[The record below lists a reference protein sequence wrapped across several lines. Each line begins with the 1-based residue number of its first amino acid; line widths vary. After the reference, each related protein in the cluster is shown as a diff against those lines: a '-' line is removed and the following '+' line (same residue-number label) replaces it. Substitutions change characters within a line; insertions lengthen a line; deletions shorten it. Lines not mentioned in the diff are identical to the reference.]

1 VSSPTPV
8 HTAAQ
13 GYGNIYTP
21 HAGSMVIQ
29 VQRELGLANRTI
41 VLSPRKVRLLRFF
54 TSKVGKG
61 IAIALGLSW
70 IVLAYLALRVPLL
83 TNRLQNLEHTAQRLD
98 TLETTLSR
106 LQYRYNQVHR
116 LLGPSAGPAANAA
129 ATGAGAAS
137 PTAAPPVAGPAGATP
152 AASATPKTTASVQ
165 QPATSAPVY
174 GATDAPRAAAPTPR
188 RRKPVAAPTSAAA
201 APATPATAPAL
212 PAILAPARRPDSSAV
227 TKPAP

>member
-1 VSSPTPV
+1 MSSPTPV

-41 VLSPRKVRLLRFF
+41 VLSPRKVKLLRFF
-54 TSKVGKG
+54 TSRVGKG
-61 IAIALGLSW
+61 IAVVLALSW

-83 TNRLQNLEHTAQRLD
+83 NNRLQNLEHTAQRLD

-116 LLGPSAGPAANAA
+116 LLGPSAAPAAM
-129 ATGAGAAS
+129 
-137 PTAAPPVAGPAGATP
+137 PPATP
-152 AASATPKTTASVQ
+152 ATASTSSPVAAPAAPAVDA
-165 QPATSAPVY
+165 PATGQSRASSAPVY
-174 GATDAPRAAAPTPR
+174 GATNAPRAVQPRVRRAP
-188 RRKPVAAPTSAAA
+188 APAAA
-201 APATPATAPAL
+201 AVPMP
-212 PAILAPARRPDSSAV
+212 APARPDSASV

>member
-1 VSSPTPV
+1 MSAATPV

-54 TSKVGKG
+54 TSRVGKG
-61 IAIALGLSW
+61 IAIVLGLSW

-116 LLGPSAGPAANAA
+116 LLGPS
-129 ATGAGAAS
+129 
-137 PTAAPPVAGPAGATP
+137 TAPTP
-152 AASATPKTTASVQ
+152 AASAAPAAPASTPGTTASPQ
-165 QPATSAPVY
+165 AQATTAPVY
-174 GATDAPRAAAPTPR
+174 GATDAPRAVPTAPR
-188 RRKPVAAPTSAAA
+188 RVRPAPSAPAA
-201 APATPATAPAL
+201 APPATSAPAT
-212 PAILAPARRPDSSAV
+212 RPDSAAV

>member
-1 VSSPTPV
+1 MSSATPV

-54 TSKVGKG
+54 TSRVGKG
-61 IAIALGLSW
+61 IAL
-70 IVLAYLALRVPLL
+70 VLAMSWLVLAILALRVPLL

-116 LLGPSAGPAANAA
+116 LLGPTAA
-129 ATGAGAAS
+129 
-137 PTAAPPVAGPAGATP
+137 PTAAPTATPTAQPGAT
-152 AASATPKTTASVQ
+152 SE
-165 QPATSAPVY
+165 PVY
-174 GATDAPRAAAPTPR
+174 GATSAPAAATAPRAAAVPPSAPAPAPR
-188 RRKPVAAPTSAAA
+188 PES
-201 APATPATAPAL
+201 ATPATQPAPA
-212 PAILAPARRPDSSAV
+212 
-227 TKPAP
+227 KQ

>member
-1 VSSPTPV
+1 MSSATPV

-54 TSKVGKG
+54 TSRVGKG
-61 IAIALGLSW
+61 IAL
-70 IVLAYLALRVPLL
+70 VLAMSWLVLAILALRVPLL

-116 LLGPSAGPAANAA
+116 LLGP
-129 ATGAGAAS
+129 
-137 PTAAPPVAGPAGATP
+137 TAAPTATPTAQSGAT
-152 AASATPKTTASVQ
+152 SE
-165 QPATSAPVY
+165 PVY
-174 GATDAPRAAAPTPR
+174 GATSAPATLPATRA
-188 RRKPVAAPTSAAA
+188 TSVPPA
-201 APATPATAPAL
+201 APAP
-212 PAILAPARRPDSSAV
+212 RPDSATRV
-227 TKPAP
+227 TQPAPSAKQ

>member
-1 VSSPTPV
+1 VSAATPV

-54 TSKVGKG
+54 TSRVGKG
-61 IAIALGLSW
+61 IAIVLGLSW

-116 LLGPSAGPAANAA
+116 LLGPSAAPAPVQAA
-129 ATGAGAAS
+129 APVPT
-137 PTAAPPVAGPAGATP
+137 PTAAAAAAPEPTPPAQ
-152 AASATPKTTASVQ
+152 SQ
-165 QPATSAPVY
+165 ATSAPVY
-174 GATDAPRAAAPTPR
+174 GATDAPRAVAATAPR
-188 RRKPVAAPTSAAA
+188 RVRPAPASAPRTA
-201 APATPATAPAL
+201 APATPTT
-212 PAILAPARRPDSSAV
+212 PAILAPATRPDSTTV
-227 TKPAP
+227 TKPTP

>member
-1 VSSPTPV
+1 MSSATPV

-54 TSKVGKG
+54 TSRVGKG
-61 IAIALGLSW
+61 IAL
-70 IVLAYLALRVPLL
+70 VLAMSWLVLAILALRVPLL

-116 LLGPSAGPAANAA
+116 LLGPTATPTAQPAA
-129 ATGAGAAS
+129 
-137 PTAAPPVAGPAGATP
+137 
-152 AASATPKTTASVQ
+152 
-165 QPATSAPVY
+165 TSEPVY
-174 GATDAPRAAAPTPR
+174 GATSAPAAASAPRAASVAPS
-188 RRKPVAAPTSAAA
+188 AP
-201 APATPATAPAL
+201 PP
-212 PAILAPARRPDSSAV
+212 RPDSATPV
-227 TKPAP
+227 TQPKPAQQ

>member
-1 VSSPTPV
+1 MSSPTPV

-54 TSKVGKG
+54 TSRVGKG
-61 IAIALGLSW
+61 IAIVLGLSW

-116 LLGPSAGPAANAA
+116 LLGPSAPTTPSPA
-129 ATGAGAAS
+129 
-137 PTAAPPVAGPAGATP
+137 AGATASAAP
-152 AASATPKTTASVQ
+152 AAPATLSA
-165 QPATSAPVY
+165 QPQATSAPVY
-174 GATDAPRAAAPTPR
+174 GATDAPRAVAPAPRRVRPAPSRAPTTATPTTPAI
-188 RRKPVAAPTSAAA
+188 PV
-201 APATPATAPAL
+201 PATG
-212 PAILAPARRPDSSAV
+212 PDSAPV

>member
-1 VSSPTPV
+1 MRSPTPA

-54 TSKVGKG
+54 TSRIGK
-61 IAIALGLSW
+61 AIAV
-70 IVLAYLALRVPLL
+70 VLAASWLVLAVQAMRVPVL
-83 TNRLQNLEHTAQRLD
+83 TTRLQTLEHTAHRLD

-116 LLGPSAGPAANAA
+116 LLGPSA
-129 ATGAGAAS
+129 ATQSVQSQAIEAPVS
-137 PTAAPPVAGPAGATP
+137 PPKAVTAPP
-152 AASATPKTTASVQ
+152 K
-165 QPATSAPVY
+165 
-174 GATDAPRAAAPTPR
+174 
-188 RRKPVAAPTSAAA
+188 VAAPRKPGA
-201 APATPATAPAL
+201 APGYAATAPAVAVVAP
-212 PAILAPARRPDSSAV
+212 PADRTVDSAV
-227 TKPAP
+227 VNTTPPPE

>member
-1 VSSPTPV
+1 MSSATPV

-54 TSKVGKG
+54 TSRVGKG
-61 IAIALGLSW
+61 IAL
-70 IVLAYLALRVPLL
+70 VLAMSWLVLAILAMRVPLL

-116 LLGPSAGPAANAA
+116 LLGP
-129 ATGAGAAS
+129 
-137 PTAAPPVAGPAGATP
+137 TAAPTAPPSAQP
-152 AASATPKTTASVQ
+152 AA
-165 QPATSAPVY
+165 TSEPVY
-174 GATDAPRAAAPTPR
+174 GATSAPAAATAPRAASVPP
-188 RRKPVAAPTSAAA
+188 S
-201 APATPATAPAL
+201 APAP
-212 PAILAPARRPDSSAV
+212 RPDSATSVTQPKSAQQ
-227 TKPAP
+227 

>member
-1 VSSPTPV
+1 MSSATPV

-54 TSKVGKG
+54 TSRVGKG
-61 IAIALGLSW
+61 IAL
-70 IVLAYLALRVPLL
+70 VLAMSWLVLAILALRVPLL

-116 LLGPSAGPAANAA
+116 LLGPTAA
-129 ATGAGAAS
+129 
-137 PTAAPPVAGPAGATP
+137 PTAAPTATPTAQPGAT
-152 AASATPKTTASVQ
+152 SE
-165 QPATSAPVY
+165 PVY
-174 GATDAPRAAAPTPR
+174 GATSAPAAATAPRAAAVPPSAPPPR
-188 RRKPVAAPTSAAA
+188 PESAP
-201 APATPATAPAL
+201 PATPPAPA
-212 PAILAPARRPDSSAV
+212 
-227 TKPAP
+227 KQ

>member
-1 VSSPTPV
+1 MSSATPV

-54 TSKVGKG
+54 TSRVGKG
-61 IAIALGLSW
+61 IAL
-70 IVLAYLALRVPLL
+70 VLAMSWLVLAILALRVPLL

-116 LLGPSAGPAANAA
+116 LLGPT
-129 ATGAGAAS
+129 AT
-137 PTAAPPVAGPAGATP
+137 PTATPTAQPV
-152 AASATPKTTASVQ
+152 
-165 QPATSAPVY
+165 ATSAPVY
-174 GATDAPRAAAPTPR
+174 GAT
-188 RRKPVAAPTSAAA
+188 S
-201 APATPATAPAL
+201 APATLPATRAASVPPAAP
-212 PAILAPARRPDSSAV
+212 RPDSATPV
-227 TKPAP
+227 TQPAPSAKQ

>member
-1 VSSPTPV
+1 MSSPTPV

-54 TSKVGKG
+54 TSRVGKG
-61 IAIALGLSW
+61 IAVVLALSW
-70 IVLAYLALRVPLL
+70 IVLAFLALRVPLL

-116 LLGPSAGPAANAA
+116 LLGP
-129 ATGAGAAS
+129 T
-137 PTAAPPVAGPAGATP
+137 
-152 AASATPKTTASVQ
+152 AASAPAAVAAPVTASPAPADPTSAASTPQ
-165 QPATSAPVY
+165 ATPTGQPSATSAPVY
-174 GATDAPRAAAPTPR
+174 GATNAPRAAKPAVR
-188 RRKPVAAPTSAAA
+188 RVKPVAAPTPTVA
-201 APATPATAPAL
+201 APTTPAI
-212 PAILAPARRPDSSAV
+212 PAILAPARRPDSAAV

>member
-1 VSSPTPV
+1 VSSATPV

-54 TSKVGKG
+54 TSRVGKG
-61 IAIALGLSW
+61 IAVVLGLSW

-116 LLGPSAGPAANAA
+116 LLGPSTAPTPTAA
-129 ATGAGAAS
+129 ATAAPATAAAAA
-137 PTAAPPVAGPAGATP
+137 PTAAAALPQTTPPA
-152 AASATPKTTASVQ
+152 
-165 QPATSAPVY
+165 QPQATSAPVY
-174 GATDAPRAAAPTPR
+174 GATDAPRAAVPAR
-188 RRKPVAAPTSAAA
+188 RRAK
-201 APATPATAPAL
+201 PATAPATTTATPTAPTI
-212 PAILAPARRPDSSAV
+212 PAILAPAVRRDSAAV

>member
-1 VSSPTPV
+1 MSSPTPV

-54 TSKVGKG
+54 TSRVGKG
-61 IAIALGLSW
+61 IAIVLGLSW

-116 LLGPSAGPAANAA
+116 LLGPSAAPAAAVSAA
-129 ATGAGAAS
+129 APA
-137 PTAAPPVAGPAGATP
+137 AAPGAPAATP
-152 AASATPKTTASVQ
+152 AAVANQSPAVQAPVATQSA
-165 QPATSAPVY
+165 ATSAPVY
-174 GATDAPRAAAPTPR
+174 GATDTPRAATPAPR
-188 RRKPVAAPTSAAA
+188 RSRPAPRPATTPA
-201 APATPATAPAL
+201 ATPAATPAPL
-212 PAILAPARRPDSSAV
+212 PATTRPDSAAV

>member
-1 VSSPTPV
+1 VSSATPV

-54 TSKVGKG
+54 TSRVGKG
-61 IAIALGLSW
+61 IAVVLGLSW

-116 LLGPSAGPAANAA
+116 LLGPSTAPTPTAA
-129 ATGAGAAS
+129 ATAAPAAAS
-137 PTAAPPVAGPAGATP
+137 AAAPTAAVAVPQTTPPAQ
-152 AASATPKTTASVQ
+152 SQ
-165 QPATSAPVY
+165 ATSTPVY
-174 GATDAPRAAAPTPR
+174 GATDAPRAAVPARRRVKPAPAPAPT
-188 RRKPVAAPTSAAA
+188 T
-201 APATPATAPAL
+201 ATPTI
-212 PAILAPARRPDSSAV
+212 PAILAPAVRRDSAAV

>member
-1 VSSPTPV
+1 MRSPTPA

-54 TSKVGKG
+54 TSRIGKTL
-61 IAIALGLSW
+61 A
-70 IVLAYLALRVPLL
+70 IVLAASWLVLAIQAMRVPVL
-83 TNRLQNLEHTAQRLD
+83 TTRLQTLEHTARRLD

-116 LLGPSAGPAANAA
+116 LLGPSAAQSLQLQASETTSKQDSAPAAPAKVAAPRKAPAYAATSPAPVAAQPAARPAQPARDSAA
-129 ATGAGAAS
+129 AT
-137 PTAAPPVAGPAGATP
+137 AT
-152 AASATPKTTASVQ
+152 TT
-165 QPATSAPVY
+165 TS
-174 GATDAPRAAAPTPR
+174 TPTP
-188 RRKPVAAPTSAAA
+188 PP
-201 APATPATAPAL
+201 PPPQ
-212 PAILAPARRPDSSAV
+212 
-227 TKPAP
+227 

>member
-1 VSSPTPV
+1 MSSPTPV

-41 VLSPRKVRLLRFF
+41 VLSPRKVKLLRFF
-54 TSKVGKG
+54 TSRVGKG
-61 IAIALGLSW
+61 IAVVLALSW

-83 TNRLQNLEHTAQRLD
+83 NNRLQNLEHTAQRLD

-116 LLGPSAGPAANAA
+116 LLGPSAA
-129 ATGAGAAS
+129 
-137 PTAAPPVAGPAGATP
+137 PTATP
-152 AASATPKTTASVQ
+152 AAAAPATLSAPTPIPSAPPVDAPVAGQSAATP
-165 QPATSAPVY
+165 APVY
-174 GATDAPRAAAPTPR
+174 GATNAPRAVQPR
-188 RRKPVAAPTSAAA
+188 VRRHSPPAAA
-201 APATPATAPAL
+201 APATPVTT
-212 PAILAPARRPDSSAV
+212 RPDSAAV

>member
-1 VSSPTPV
+1 MSSPTPV

-54 TSKVGKG
+54 TSRVGKG
-61 IAIALGLSW
+61 IAVVLGLSW
-70 IVLAYLALRVPLL
+70 IVLALLAMRVPLL

-116 LLGPSAGPAANAA
+116 LLGPSAVPAAIAPVTGQSATTSEPAYA
-129 ATGAGAAS
+129 ATS
-137 PTAAPPVAGPAGATP
+137 
-152 AASATPKTTASVQ
+152 
-165 QPATSAPVY
+165 
-174 GATDAPRAAAPTPR
+174 D
-188 RRKPVAAPTSAAA
+188 KPVAAVKAPGPKAAPTNPTPIRSSAPPATPAAA
-201 APATPATAPAL
+201 APAN
-212 PAILAPARRPDSSAV
+212 RPDSVAV

>member
-1 VSSPTPV
+1 MSSATPV

-54 TSKVGKG
+54 TSRVGKG
-61 IAIALGLSW
+61 IAIVLGLSW

-116 LLGPSAGPAANAA
+116 LLGPSAALLRDDVSC
-129 ATGAGAAS
+129 AS
-137 PTAAPPVAGPAGATP
+137 
-152 AASATPKTTASVQ
+152 
-165 QPATSAPVY
+165 
-174 GATDAPRAAAPTPR
+174 
-188 RRKPVAAPTSAAA
+188 
-201 APATPATAPAL
+201 
-212 PAILAPARRPDSSAV
+212 
-227 TKPAP
+227 